1 MCLLITIIAGLLLDS
16 STSEAV
22 DNIPVSLLELK
33 FEPVEEEEEEGVDEA
48 KPEDVLPTEEA
59 LSAFAGKIEAEPEP
73 VRLPKR
79 RKRRWRRKK
88 VVTDS
93 QEEEEEEE
101 ETVKKKKRV
110 NPMEV
115 ATIG

>member
-33 FEPVEEEEEEGVDEA
+33 FEPVEEEEEEVDEA

-59 LSAFAGKIEAEPEP
+59 LLSAFAGKIEAEPEP

-93 QEEEEEEE
+93 EEEEEE
-101 ETVKKKKRV
+101 ETEKIKKRA
-110 NPMEV
+110 NPVEV

>member
-22 DNIPVSLLELK
+22 DNLPVSLLELK
-33 FEPVEEEEEEGVDEA
+33 FEPVEEEEEEVDEA

-93 QEEEEEEE
+93 EEEEEEE
-101 ETVKKKKRV
+101 ETEKKKKRA
-110 NPMEV
+110 NPVEV